1 MRIPSGLAERPVAVP
16 PDIYIPLVDSLYK
29 DGRTLFTGTFF
40 VVGSILTTFW
50 KTGEPLFLACAFAVV
65 AVACTRGLMMR
76 AYARVRTTVKS
87 NAEARRWERRYV
99 AGAAASVGLLGIWC
113 YIAFSRTN
121 DAFAHLI
128 SFSMTIA
135 YVVGIFGRNFGN
147 SRSVI
152 IQILCAWVPITA
164 ALLLHGDIYHWIFA
178 VLLGPFFLAVKFI
191 AERLRL
197 TLLDAVVATR
207 DMTLLAQALRHRAQ
221 QHAARP
227 VHVRRRAPHRRRQQA
242 AQRAPRPAGGARA
255 EEASRRRSS

>member
-1 MRIPSGLAERPVAVP
+1 MKSMRMRSGLAEPPVAVP

-50 KTGEPLFLACAFAVV
+50 KTGEFLFLACAFAVV

-76 AYARVRTTVKS
+76 AYAQVRTMVKS
-87 NAEARRWERRYV
+87 NAEARKWERRYV

-113 YIAFSRTN
+113 YIAFSRTE

-128 SFSMTIA
+128 SFTMTIA

-152 IQILCAWVPITA
+152 IQILCAWVPITT
-164 ALLLHGDIYHWIFA
+164 ALLLHGNVYHWIFA
-178 VLLGPFFLAVKFI
+178 GLLVPFFLAVKFI

-197 TLLDAVVATR
+197 TLLDAVVASR
-207 DMTLLAQALRHRAQ
+207 DVTLVAKPLDTAVKHN
-221 QHAARP
+221 
-227 VHVRRRAPHRRRQQA
+227 PH
-242 AQRAPRPAGGARA
+242 GLCL
-255 EEASRRRSS
+255 

>member
-1 MRIPSGLAERPVAVP
+1 
-16 PDIYIPLVDSLYK
+16 
-29 DGRTLFTGTFF
+29 
-40 VVGSILTTFW
+40 
-50 KTGEPLFLACAFAVV
+50 
-65 AVACTRGLMMR
+65 MR
-76 AYARVRTTVKS
+76 AAHDGQ
-87 NAEARRWERRYV
+87 EQRRGAALGAALR

-197 TLLDAVVATR
+197 TCSMR
-207 DMTLLAQALRHRAQ
+207 WS
-221 QHAARP
+221 
-227 VHVRRRAPHRRRQQA
+227 RRAT
-242 AQRAPRPAGGARA
+242 
-255 EEASRRRSS
+255 